1 MSGPPPGCDP
11 QTAPV
16 LAPRGCSKAFYHF
29 QLEHKVHVLN
39 DGTIVQQ
46 LKNEG
51 GGDVVRQVAY
61 HAQLLTLSAWL
72 CWCAA
77 DQARKIKV
85 ERIGA
90 VQREA
95 GLEAERR

>member
-1 MSGPPPGCDP
+1 M
-11 QTAPV
+11 
-16 LAPRGCSKAFYHF
+16 

-46 LKNEG
+46 LKNKG
-51 GGDVVRQVAY
+51 CGDVVRQVAY

-72 CWCAA
+72 CWFAVG
-77 DQARKIKV
+77 QGRKIKV

-90 VQREA
+90 V
-95 GLEAERR
+95 